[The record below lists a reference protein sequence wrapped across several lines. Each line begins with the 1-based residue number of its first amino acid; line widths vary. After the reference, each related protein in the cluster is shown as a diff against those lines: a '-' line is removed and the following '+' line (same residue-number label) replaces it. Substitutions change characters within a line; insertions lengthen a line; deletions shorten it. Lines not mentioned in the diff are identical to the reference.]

1 MEAAG
6 NGEFSQ
12 EGREAK
18 GKEAVT
24 WNWNWSVGCQYR
36 YGEINVHGPREVD
49 CQVLEDAK
57 LKK

>member
-1 MEAAG
+1 MFNAMEAAG

-24 WNWNWSVGCQYR
+24 WNWN
-36 YGEINVHGPREVD
+36 
-49 CQVLEDAK
+49 
-57 LKK
+57 